1 MKGMIQM
8 ISQTKTSP
16 VKDYKETNT
25 NKKGENN
32 MIEKENMLLQ
42 LIEDTEDI
50 NDTLYYQIKLMNH
63 YLKTNQLDKR
73 KAAYAKYTDLVKAI
87 EQNNTEQ

>member
-1 MKGMIQM
+1 M
-8 ISQTKTSP
+8 T
-16 VKDYKETNT
+16 
-25 NKKGENN
+25 
-32 MIEKENMLLQ
+32 EKENKLLQ

-50 NDTLYYQIKLMNH
+50 NDTLYYQIKLMNY

-87 EQNNTEQ
+87 EQNNTELLEKGNL

>member
-1 MKGMIQM
+1 M
-8 ISQTKTSP
+8 T
-16 VKDYKETNT
+16 
-25 NKKGENN
+25 
-32 MIEKENMLLQ
+32 EKENKLLQ

-50 NDTLYYQIKLMNH
+50 DDTLYYLTKLMNH